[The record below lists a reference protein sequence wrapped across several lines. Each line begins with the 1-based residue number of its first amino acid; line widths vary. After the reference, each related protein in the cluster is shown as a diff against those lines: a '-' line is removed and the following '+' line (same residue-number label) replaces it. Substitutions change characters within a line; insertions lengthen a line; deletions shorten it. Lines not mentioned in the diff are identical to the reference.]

1 MIEKYILKVL
11 KLSSLIFCFS
21 MIISMN
27 AFASQLGD
35 VKMTG
40 NRDFVW
46 PVPSC
51 HQISSCYKNMDYKVH
66 ANQGGHKA
74 LDIPGAAGA
83 TVVAAYDGTVENSY
97 WSNSFGNVV
106 LIKHTNYKGKT
117 LYTQYNHMSSRTV
130 SKGDRVKAGSKV
142 GTVGKTGNV
151 DGAHLD
157 FIVMLGGYT
166 PWRNYSIDPFA
177 NQIMQ
182 LPSGFSGQAGS
193 AANCC
198 YQYVNEVKALYS
210 KPSVSI
216 NLTVKQTNSTNIRS
230 DWNAV
235 AGADQYFLEV
245 KDSNGNRL
253 EKVWTKALGWDFYD
267 LTTERTYTVRLDV
280 LKNGKS
286 LGEVSKNIYL
296 KKISSTPTPT
306 RTISDG
312 DYKIVSSLD
321 SSKYIDVAGTSKNCC
336 ANVQLWQSK
345 GNASQI
351 WRIKYLGDGYYSIQ
365 DKNSGRYLD
374 VANGSTTSG
383 TNVWIYDGNSSD
395 SQKWIISEKGD
406 DGYTIISKRGGLA
419 LDVNGAKKTNG
430 TNIQV
435 YVKNGTNAQKWNFVA
450 SGKSIGKTV
459 SNGYYQI
466 RTSLDTSKLVDVS
479 GAGKNNSTNVQLW
492 QKTSKAAQT
501 WKVTYVGDGYYSI
514 MDVNSGKY
522 LDVAGGRKKTGTN
535 VQIYTKNDTDSQRW
549 IIKPESNGRY
559 SIISKVTGH
568 YLDCCEAKS
577 ANGTNIQTWYN
588 YKSGNYAQLWKFT
601 KVYNL
606 SKPKVSTPTSPK
618 KKQIKAKWN
627 KVTGAKGYVVQF
639 STSKSFSKVSKSI
652 TTSSLTATYTSA
664 TKGKYYYVR
673 VRAYAKTGLGNT
685 IYGVWSSV
693 SKRVKSK

>member
-1 MIEKYILKVL
+1 MQFISRYGHLQKV
-11 KLSSLIFCFS
+11 K
-21 MIISMN
+21 
-27 AFASQLGD
+27 
-35 VKMTG
+35 
-40 NRDFVW
+40 
-46 PVPSC
+46 
-51 HQISSCYKNMDYKVH
+51 
-66 ANQGGHKA
+66 
-74 LDIPGAAGA
+74 
-83 TVVAAYDGTVENSY
+83 
-97 WSNSFGNVV
+97 
-106 LIKHTNYKGKT
+106 
-117 LYTQYNHMSSRTV
+117 
-130 SKGDRVKAGSKV
+130 VKAGD
-142 GTVGKTGNV
+142 TVTKNTIIGEMGSTGAST
-151 DGAHLD
+151 GPHLD
-157 FIVMLGGYT
+157 FTIWQGSST
-166 PWRNYSIDPFA
+166 AKPSANSSQWIDPFL
-177 NQIMQ
+177 NQF
-182 LPSGFSGQAGS
+182 LEKVNNLTSYGCNDG
-193 AANCC
+193 
-198 YQYVNEVKALYS
+198 YVNEVNALYS

-321 SSKYIDVAGTSKNCC
+321 SSKYIDVAGASKNCC

-395 SQKWIISEKGD
+395 SQKWIISENGD

-466 RTSLDTSKLVDVS
+466 GTLLDTFKLVDVS

-664 TKGKYYYVR
+664 TKGKYYYTR
-673 VRAYAKTGLGNT
+673 VRAYTKTGLGNK
-685 IYGVWSSV
+685 IYSSWSTV